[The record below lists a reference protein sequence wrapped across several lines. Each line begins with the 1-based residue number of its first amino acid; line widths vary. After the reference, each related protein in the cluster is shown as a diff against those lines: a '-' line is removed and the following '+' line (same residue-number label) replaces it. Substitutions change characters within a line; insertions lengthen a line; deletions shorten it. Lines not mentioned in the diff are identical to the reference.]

1 MERIRTQVR
10 VVEVGPEE
18 DGRKLL
24 SFLEARLGRLPS
36 GLYMRLVRSGQIR
49 LDGRRSTSP
58 QGFPCIPERAGRT
71 PCTAG
76 WMPGSPAPSPCTGWT
91 GIPPDCCC
99 APKPTGFCGPCTPSG
114 IW

>member
-49 LDGRRSTSP
+49 LDGRRCKPFDRVQAGQKVRLLFVRLSEQILRRGKETYRLWLPIGQISSP
-58 QGFPCIPERAGRT
+58 T
-71 PCTAG
+71 
-76 WMPGSPAPSPCTGWT
+76 
-91 GIPPDCCC
+91 
-99 APKPTGFCGPCTPSG
+99 
-114 IW
+114 

>member
-49 LDGRRSTSP
+49 LDGRRCKP
-58 QGFPCIPERAGRT
+58 FDRVQAKLHQYLYRIPLLFSKNRVSCAG
-71 PCTAG
+71 
-76 WMPGSPAPSPCTGWT
+76 GSA
-91 GIPPDCCC
+91 
-99 APKPTGFCGPCTPSG
+99 SG
-114 IW
+114 AR